1 MECTKNINCKHCGL
15 KYDQG
20 ICYKFN
26 NSLKKDKRSES
37 RTDQAYSK
45 DEIVSTVFPMWK
57 NKVFL
62 HAYSVKVKNKQTI
75 SWLLLEC
82 RSVRFFLY

>member
-1 MECTKNINCKHCGL
+1 MEKKKNILKSQGRCYLCLKSKHRILKCTKNIDCKYCSL
-15 KYDQG
+15 KHNQE

-45 DEIVSTVFPMWK
+45 DEIVSTVFPM
-57 NKVFL
+57 
-62 HAYSVKVKNKQTI
+62 
-75 SWLLLEC
+75 
-82 RSVRFFLY
+82 